1 MLQVEHDAKWIKR
14 LSALSK
20 VYFTPTFIG
29 AEQLD
34 ASQPAMYV
42 GNHSM
47 YGVLDSPMLIDYL
60 YNEHQ
65 VAVVSIAD
73 HSHFYLPLWRSVVNK
88 FGAVDGV
95 PAYVRE
101 AMQQGYSILVFPG
114 GGREVLKREGEQYQ
128 LIWKQRYGFLK
139 LAQEFGYDIV
149 PFAALGGDEVFD
161 IGFNANKV
169 VQHQYFQKLLQVP
182 QLSRL
187 LRKGEVIPSLPKH
200 LIPKRL
206 PFYFKFMPRQ
216 SLMHIENLEQLQ
228 QFRDLIA
235 AEIYTGLADLRVL
248 RQQQHGDRFD

>member
-42 GNHSM
+42 GNHSL

-65 VAVVSIAD
+65 VVVVSIAD
-73 HSHFYLPLWRSVVNK
+73 HSHFYLPLWRSVVKK

-161 IGFNANKV
+161 IGFDANKV
-169 VQHQYFQKLLQVP
+169 VQQQYFQKLLQVP

-216 SLMHIENLEQLQ
+216 SLMNIENLEQLQ

>member
-1 MLQVEHDAKWIKR
+1 MLQVEHDEKWIKR

-73 HSHFYLPLWRSVVNK
+73 HSHFYLPLWRSVVKK

-149 PFAALGGDEVFD
+149 PFSALGGDEVFD
-161 IGFNANKV
+161 IGFDANKV

-206 PFYFKFMPRQ
+206 PFYFNFMPRQ

>member
-29 AEQLD
+29 AERLD

-42 GNHSM
+42 GNHSL
-47 YGVLDSPMLIDYL
+47 YGVLDSPLLIDYL

-73 HSHFYLPLWRSVVNK
+73 HSHFYLPLWRSVVKK

-161 IGFNANKV
+161 IGFDANKV

-182 QLSRL
+182 KLSHM

-235 AEIYTGLADLRVL
+235 AEIYTGLVDLRVL

>member
-73 HSHFYLPLWRSVVNK
+73 HSHFYLPLWRSVVKK

-161 IGFNANKV
+161 IGFDANKV

-206 PFYFKFMPRQ
+206 PFYFKHMHRQ
-216 SLMHIENLEQLQ
+216 RLMHIENLEQLQ

>member
-73 HSHFYLPLWRSVVNK
+73 HSHFYLPLWRSVVKK

-95 PAYVRE
+95 PAYVRA
-101 AMQQGYSILVFPG
+101 AMHQGFSILVFPG
-114 GGREVLKREGEQYQ
+114 GGREVLTGEGEQYQ

-161 IGFNANKV
+161 IGFDANKV

>member
-73 HSHFYLPLWRSVVNK
+73 HSHFYLPLWRSVVKK

-182 QLSRL
+182 QLNRL

>member
-20 VYFTPTFIG
+20 LYFTPTFIG

-73 HSHFYLPLWRSVVNK
+73 HSHFYLPLWRSVVKK

-95 PAYVRE
+95 PDYVRE

-114 GGREVLKREGEQYQ
+114 GGREVLKREGEQYH

-161 IGFNANKV
+161 IGFDANKV

-235 AEIYTGLADLRVL
+235 AEIYTGLAGLRVL
-248 RQQQHGDRFD
+248 RKQQHGDRFD

>member
-20 VYFTPTFIG
+20 LYFTPTFIG

-73 HSHFYLPLWRSVVNK
+73 HSHFYLPLWRSVVKK

-114 GGREVLKREGEQYQ
+114 GGREVLKREGEQYH

-161 IGFNANKV
+161 IGFDANKV

-248 RQQQHGDRFD
+248 RKQQHGDRFD

>member
-73 HSHFYLPLWRSVVNK
+73 HSHFYLPLWRSVVKK
-88 FGAVDGV
+88 FGAVDGI

-161 IGFNANKV
+161 IGFDANKV

-235 AEIYTGLADLRVL
+235 AEIYTRLADLRVL

>member
-73 HSHFYLPLWRSVVNK
+73 HSHFYLPLWRSVVKK
-88 FGAVDGV
+88 FGAVDGI

-161 IGFNANKV
+161 IGFDANKV

-200 LIPKRL
+200 FIPKRL

>member
-42 GNHSM
+42 GNHSL

-73 HSHFYLPLWRSVVNK
+73 HSHFYLPLWRSVVKK

-114 GGREVLKREGEQYQ
+114 GGREVLKREGEQYH

-149 PFAALGGDEVFD
+149 PFSALGGDEVFD
-161 IGFNANKV
+161 IGFDANKV

>member
-73 HSHFYLPLWRSVVNK
+73 HSHFYLPLWRSVVKK

-101 AMQQGYSILVFPG
+101 AMRQGYSILVFPG
-114 GGREVLKREGEQYQ
+114 GGREVLKREGEQYH

-161 IGFNANKV
+161 IGFDANKV

>member
-73 HSHFYLPLWRSVVNK
+73 HSHFYLPLWRSVVKK

-114 GGREVLKREGEQYQ
+114 GGREVLKREGEQYH

-161 IGFNANKV
+161 IGFDANKV

-182 QLSRL
+182 QLNRL

-235 AEIYTGLADLRVL
+235 AEIYTGLVDLRVL

>member
-47 YGVLDSPMLIDYL
+47 YGVLDSPLLIDYL

-73 HSHFYLPLWRSVVNK
+73 HSHFYLPLWRNVVKK

-161 IGFNANKV
+161 IGFDANKV

>member
-73 HSHFYLPLWRSVVNK
+73 HSHFYLPLWRSVVKK

-95 PAYVRE
+95 PDYVRE

-161 IGFNANKV
+161 IGFDANKV

>member
-73 HSHFYLPLWRSVVNK
+73 HSHFYLPLWRSVVKK

-161 IGFNANKV
+161 IGFDANKV

>member
-73 HSHFYLPLWRSVVNK
+73 HSHFYLPLWRSVVKK

-101 AMQQGYSILVFPG
+101 AMRQGYSILVFPG

-161 IGFNANKV
+161 IGFDANKV

-235 AEIYTGLADLRVL
+235 EEIYTGLADLRVL

>member
-14 LSALSK
+14 LSALSR

-73 HSHFYLPLWRSVVNK
+73 HSHFYLPLWRSVVKK

-161 IGFNANKV
+161 IGFDANKV

-206 PFYFKFMPRQ
+206 PFYFRFMPRQ

>member
-20 VYFTPTFIG
+20 LYFTPTFIG

-42 GNHSM
+42 GNHSL
-47 YGVLDSPMLIDYL
+47 YGVLDSPMLIDFL

-73 HSHFYLPLWRSVVNK
+73 HSHFYLPLWRSVVKK

-101 AMQQGYSILVFPG
+101 VMQQGYSILVFPG

-139 LAQEFGYDIV
+139 LAQDFGYDIV

-161 IGFNANKV
+161 IGFDANKV

-228 QFRDLIA
+228 QFRDQIA

>member
-73 HSHFYLPLWRSVVNK
+73 HSHSNVSNSRIFIIFINNICPTIAWSFNY
-88 FGAVDGV
+88 
-95 PAYVRE
+95 
-101 AMQQGYSILVFPG
+101 
-114 GGREVLKREGEQYQ
+114 
-128 LIWKQRYGFLK
+128 
-139 LAQEFGYDIV
+139 
-149 PFAALGGDEVFD
+149 FA
-161 IGFNANKV
+161 NC
-169 VQHQYFQKLLQVP
+169 
-182 QLSRL
+182 ST
-187 LRKGEVIPSLPKH
+187 
-200 LIPKRL
+200 
-206 PFYFKFMPRQ
+206 
-216 SLMHIENLEQLQ
+216 HI
-228 QFRDLIA
+228 F
-235 AEIYTGLADLRVL
+235 
-248 RQQQHGDRFD
+248 

>member
-73 HSHFYLPLWRSVVNK
+73 HSHFYLPLWRSVVKK
-88 FGAVDGV
+88 FGAIDGV

-161 IGFNANKV
+161 IGFDANKV

-187 LRKGEVIPSLPKH
+187 LCKGEVIPSLAKH

-216 SLMHIENLEQLQ
+216 SLMHIENIEQLQ

>member
-73 HSHFYLPLWRSVVNK
+73 HSHFYLPLWRSVVKK

-161 IGFNANKV
+161 IGFDANKV

-235 AEIYTGLADLRVL
+235 AEIYTGLADLRLL

>member
-42 GNHSM
+42 GNHSL

-73 HSHFYLPLWRSVVNK
+73 HSHFYLPLWRSVVKK

>member
-73 HSHFYLPLWRSVVNK
+73 HSHFYLPLWRSVVKK

-149 PFAALGGDEVFD
+149 PFSALGGDEVFD
-161 IGFNANKV
+161 IGFDANKV

-235 AEIYTGLADLRVL
+235 AGIYTGLADLRVL

>member
-34 ASQPAMYV
+34 ASQSAMYV
-42 GNHSM
+42 GNHSL

-73 HSHFYLPLWRSVVNK
+73 HSHFYLPLWRSVVKK

-161 IGFNANKV
+161 IGFDANKM

>member
-20 VYFTPTFIG
+20 VYYTPTFIG

-73 HSHFYLPLWRSVVNK
+73 HSHFYLPLWRSVVKK

-95 PAYVRE
+95 PAYVCE

-114 GGREVLKREGEQYQ
+114 GGREVLKREGEQYH

-139 LAQEFGYDIV
+139 LVQEFGYDIV

-161 IGFNANKV
+161 IGFDANKV

-206 PFYFKFMPRQ
+206 PFYFKFMPKQ

>member
-20 VYFTPTFIG
+20 LYFTPTFIG

-73 HSHFYLPLWRSVVNK
+73 HSHFYLPLWRSVVKK

-95 PAYVRE
+95 PDYVRE

-114 GGREVLKREGEQYQ
+114 GGREVLKREGEQYH

-161 IGFNANKV
+161 IGFDANKV
-169 VQHQYFQKLLQVP
+169 VQHQYFQKLQQVP

-248 RQQQHGDRFD
+248 RKQQHGDRFD

>member
-20 VYFTPTFIG
+20 VYFTPTFMG
-29 AEQLD
+29 AERLD

-73 HSHFYLPLWRSVVNK
+73 HSHFYLPLWRSVVKK

-95 PAYVRE
+95 PSYVRE

-128 LIWKQRYGFLK
+128 LIWKQRYGFLR

-161 IGFNANKV
+161 IGFDANKV

-200 LIPKRL
+200 FIPKRL

>member
-1 MLQVEHDAKWIKR
+1 MLQVEHDEKWIKR

-34 ASQPAMYV
+34 ASQSAMYV
-42 GNHSM
+42 GNHSL

-73 HSHFYLPLWRSVVNK
+73 HSHFYLPLWRSVVKK

-114 GGREVLKREGEQYQ
+114 GGREVLKREGEQYK

-149 PFAALGGDEVFD
+149 PFSALGGDEVFD
-161 IGFNANKV
+161 IGFDANKV

-200 LIPKRL
+200 FIPKRL

>member
-34 ASQPAMYV
+34 ASQPTMYV

-73 HSHFYLPLWRSVVNK
+73 HSHFYLPLWRSVVKK

-114 GGREVLKREGEQYQ
+114 GGREVLKREGEQYH

-161 IGFNANKV
+161 IGFDANKV

-235 AEIYTGLADLRVL
+235 AEIYIGLADLRVL
-248 RQQQHGDRFD
+248 RRHQHGDRFD

>member
-29 AEQLD
+29 AEQLN
-34 ASQPAMYV
+34 ASQPVMYV
-42 GNHSM
+42 GNHSL

-73 HSHFYLPLWRSVVNK
+73 HSHFYLPLWRSVVKK

-161 IGFNANKV
+161 IGFDANKV

-182 QLSRL
+182 QLNCL

-206 PFYFKFMPRQ
+206 PFYFKFMPKQ

>member
-73 HSHFYLPLWRSVVNK
+73 HSHFYLPLWRSVVKK

-114 GGREVLKREGEQYQ
+114 GGREVLKREGEQYH

-161 IGFNANKV
+161 IGFDANKV

-187 LRKGEVIPSLPKH
+187 LRKGEVNPSLPKH
-200 LIPKRL
+200 FIPKRL

-216 SLMHIENLEQLQ
+216 SLMHIENIEQLQ

>member
-73 HSHFYLPLWRSVVNK
+73 HSHFYLPLWRSVVKK

-149 PFAALGGDEVFD
+149 PFSALGGDEVFD
-161 IGFNANKV
+161 IGFDANKV

-187 LRKGEVIPSLPKH
+187 LRKGEVIPSLAKH

-216 SLMHIENLEQLQ
+216 SLMHIENIEQLQ

>member
-73 HSHFYLPLWRSVVNK
+73 HSHFYLPLWRSVVKK

-101 AMQQGYSILVFPG
+101 AMQQGYSILVFPS
-114 GGREVLKREGEQYQ
+114 GGREVLKREGEQYH

-161 IGFNANKV
+161 IGFDANKV

-182 QLSRL
+182 QLNRL

-235 AEIYTGLADLRVL
+235 AEIYTGLVDLRVL

>member
-20 VYFTPTFIG
+20 VYFRPTFIG
-29 AEQLD
+29 AEHLD

-73 HSHFYLPLWRSVVNK
+73 HSHFYLPLWRSVVKK

-114 GGREVLKREGEQYQ
+114 GGREVLKREGEQYH
-128 LIWKQRYGFLK
+128 LIWKQRYGFFK
-139 LAQEFGYDIV
+139 TC
-149 PFAALGGDEVFD
+149 
-161 IGFNANKV
+161 
-169 VQHQYFQKLLQVP
+169 
-182 QLSRL
+182 SRIWL
-187 LRKGEVIPSLPKH
+187 
-200 LIPKRL
+200 
-206 PFYFKFMPRQ
+206 
-216 SLMHIENLEQLQ
+216 
-228 QFRDLIA
+228 
-235 AEIYTGLADLRVL
+235 
-248 RQQQHGDRFD
+248 

>member
-73 HSHFYLPLWRSVVNK
+73 HSHFYLPLWRSVVKK
-88 FGAVDGV
+88 FGAGDGV

-114 GGREVLKREGEQYQ
+114 GGREVLKREGEQYH

-161 IGFNANKV
+161 IGFDANKV

-235 AEIYTGLADLRVL
+235 AEIYIGLADLRVL
-248 RQQQHGDRFD
+248 RRHQHGDRFD

>member
-1 MLQVEHDAKWIKR
+1 MQVEHDAKWIKR

-73 HSHFYLPLWRSVVNK
+73 HSHFYLPLWRSVVKK

-101 AMQQGYSILVFPG
+101 AMRQGYSILVFPG

-161 IGFNANKV
+161 IGFDANKV

-200 LIPKRL
+200 FIPKRL

-248 RQQQHGDRFD
+248 RQQQYCDRFD